1 MTTANEENKMSEKK
15 RYKLSPAFLNNPDLG
30 RHTDGPGGNGLSVLV
45 KPTTTQGLLSVT
57 FSQRIRIDGKY
68 TNLGLGS
75 YPQVL
80 LREARQRAK
89 ENMQAVE
96 EGRHPRSSDFPIF
109 RQAVEAFIQFN
120 AHKWREG
127 SRSRQDWESSFEN
140 HVYPYI
146 GEKKI
151 HTITTI
157 DILTFWDPLW
167 KTKPQTAARVMQR
180 IGAVMRWAQERGFIK
195 ADPTPKT
202 RHRPPPPTRMRHL
215 GHLEVAEA
223 VEIVEESN
231 SYVMAVAALKFTFLT
246 VARSGEVRRATW
258 DEIGKATWDEIEK
271 DIWTKP
277 AAHVKSGEKH
287 NVPLSHQAKRVL
299 DEAAEETRRR
309 TGLIFPSFR
318 GKIMSSSSLSN
329 LLRKNGIDAHVHG
342 IRSTFTDWATD
353 TGKDYEQIEL
363 SLAHVV
369 RNPYRRSDLLKGRAQ
384 LMQEWADCIGI

>member
-1 MTTANEENKMSEKK
+1 
-15 RYKLSPAFLNNPDLG
+15 
-30 RHTDGPGGNGLSVLV
+30 
-45 KPTTTQGLLSVT
+45 
-57 FSQRIRIDGKY
+57 
-68 TNLGLGS
+68 
-75 YPQVL
+75 
-80 LREARQRAK
+80 
-89 ENMQAVE
+89 MQAVE

-109 RQAVEAFIQFN
+109 REAVEAFMQFRLPR
-120 AHKWREG
+120 WREG
-127 SRSRQDWESSFEN
+127 SRSRQDWESSFKN

-215 GHLEVAEA
+215 GHLEVAKA
-223 VEIVEESN
+223 VQIVEESN

-258 DEIGKATWDEIEK
+258 DEIDGNKWI
-271 DIWTKP
+271 KP
-277 AAHVKSGEKH
+277 KAHVKSGKLH
-287 NVPLSHQAKRVL
+287 RVPLSHQAKRVL

-309 TGLIFPSFR
+309 TGLIFPSRR
-318 GKIMSSSSLSN
+318 GKIMPSSSLSN

-342 IRSTFTDWATD
+342 IRTTFTDWATD

-369 RNPYRRSDLLKGRAQ
+369 RNESHRV
-384 LMQEWADCIGI
+384 

>member
-1 MTTANEENKMSEKK
+1 M
-15 RYKLSPAFLNNPDLG
+15 
-30 RHTDGPGGNGLSVLV
+30 
-45 KPTTTQGLLSVT
+45 
-57 FSQRIRIDGKY
+57 
-68 TNLGLGS
+68 
-75 YPQVL
+75 
-80 LREARQRAK
+80 
-89 ENMQAVE
+89 
-96 EGRHPRSSDFPIF
+96 
-109 RQAVEAFIQFN
+109 
-120 AHKWREG
+120 
-127 SRSRQDWESSFEN
+127 
-140 HVYPYI
+140 
-146 GEKKI
+146 
-151 HTITTI
+151 
-157 DILTFWDPLW
+157 
-167 KTKPQTAARVMQR
+167 
-180 IGAVMRWAQERGFIK
+180 
-195 ADPTPKT
+195 
-202 RHRPPPPTRMRHL
+202 
-215 GHLEVAEA
+215 
-223 VEIVEESN
+223 
-231 SYVMAVAALKFTFLT
+231 
-246 VARSGEVRRATW
+246 
-258 DEIGKATWDEIEK
+258 DEIEK